1 MNKKGFRAD
10 SWLNPSYNKTHGA
23 ASAQGV
29 DVSHKRVDAAFSPSN
44 YFVPGW
50 RGDSLPSK
58 SSVILSHAIMDL
70 WQEAKRQLSTI
81 KRPTRSLAAMVH
93 EEFLLYC
100 ASRELSLSGLD
111 SVTEFWQH
119 LHDEDSSHSKEL
131 ENFRDIY
138 CFRAVT
144 VYLFKIRFLN
154 ILMEQIKQNFS
165 VAHMANPSNLI
176 SKLFRV
182 GSSTELI
189 CDSFRPNCYSWFR
202 PCSEKD
208 KLSLEKLK
216 QVLQSTHITEM
227 VKMCSFKVVAG
238 ESFDD
243 FFKDEKIFE
252 DAPYSHS
259 LSHRA
264 FGRFINLN
272 LIYMPQW
279 LEERAHQCPPTKP
292 NSLQALKT
300 KFAGDQLSSLCL
312 SHWLAQEEF
321 VHQNWEEIICPDFV
335 GKDFTDGSFVKIC
348 HELQFLTFMVKVA
361 KEQDFSVLQ
370 LIAKTMREK
379 NEKGT
384 NSAGQFALF
393 GSDRSIGNNNYKRI
407 VLNLTKQPKKNPHQ
421 HLISRIREQMKDL
434 DRDGWLFV
442 LTTQK
447 LFVPSRT
454 DKLQQLLGLAK
465 VHAGISLENIKGKGE
480 IPHYLYVFSHRDAK
494 KHPAG
499 ARESYQ
505 HFQWEGELNMFSRF
519 SWFPEEFEKFVFSRS
534 AYATPLYQSESE
546 GRQFNF
552 HQDAL
557 FEGKLLTSAN
567 EDHSRI
573 THPAFFK
580 KLTGG
585 CVPLDQFFL
594 LDSLN
599 DQSISEKV
607 PQQDILGM
615 LFKPRQHHPYVL
627 VVDTRQPSHV
637 GLELISSEAYKAKR
651 EQYGNAYFHYFGL
664 MPKMAD
670 INPNLFR
677 IFFQSALGQQLVQL
691 SLGGST
697 VNLKSKLNSTL
708 IPGFFAFPR
717 FFPTD
722 AMSVAGVLEQ
732 SSETILATHPKEMDE
747 KFEMAKKLVS
757 DSALSYGWHALSLLA
772 AFKIQLASATQG
784 LERTPRDIVNYH
796 NPLILEPLL
805 NLPSTPLLPHHE
817 DLFVKV
823 LTGDRKALNSPIDR
837 VSSHKSADGSTYLEL
852 MQNEVCIVELHG
864 DEDFLHFV
872 KFVVTGSLC
881 APLSTILHG
890 LQLPRSAELSKVVS
904 GYRNLS
910 TTVASLASKTD
921 QLIEKVLHTHLSR
934 A

>member
-10 SWLNPSYNKTHGA
+10 SWLIPGFDKSKGAVRAPLADSSSAKLATDSFEPSQH
-23 ASAQGV
+23 
-29 DVSHKRVDAAFSPSN
+29 
-44 YFVPGW
+44 FVPGW

-58 SSVILSHAIMDL
+58 SSVVLGHSVLEL
-70 WQEAKRQLSTI
+70 WNEAKRQLSTI
-81 KRPTRSLAAMVH
+81 KRPTKSLALMVH

-100 ASRELSLSGLD
+100 AGRELSLIGLD
-111 SVTEFWQH
+111 SVQEFWKQ
-119 LHDEDSSHSKEL
+119 LHDEDSPHAKEL
-131 ENFRDIY
+131 DNFRNIY

-154 ILMEQIKQNFS
+154 TLMGQIKQNFS

-208 KLSLEKLK
+208 KLSLDKLRD
-216 QVLQSTHITEM
+216 VLESTHITEM
-227 VKMCSFKVVAG
+227 VKMCSFKAVG
-238 ESFDD
+238 GGSFNKED
-243 FFKDEKIFE
+243 IFE
-252 DAPYSHS
+252 DSPYSHS

-279 LEERAHQCPPTKP
+279 LNEKAHDCPSQKP
-292 NSLQALKT
+292 GQLEVVKT
-300 KFAGDQLSSLCL
+300 KFTGDSLSSLCL
-312 SHWLAQEEF
+312 SHWLAQEEY

-361 KEQDFSVLQ
+361 REQDFSVLQ

-379 NEKGT
+379 YDQGT
-384 NSAGQFALF
+384 NGAGQFPLF
-393 GSDRSIGNNNYKRI
+393 GSDRANSSSSYKRI
-407 VLNLTKQPKKNPHQ
+407 VLNLTKAPKKNPHQ
-421 HLISRIREQMKDL
+421 HLLSKIREQMKDL

-454 DKLQQLLGLAK
+454 DKLQQLLTLTK
-465 VHAGISLENIKGKGE
+465 VHAGINLENVKGKGE
-480 IPHYLYVFSHRDAK
+480 IPHYLYVFSHRDSSNS
-494 KHPAG
+494 PAG
-499 ARESYQ
+499 TRECYQ
-505 HFQWEGELNMFSRF
+505 HFQFEGELNMFSRF
-519 SWFPEEFEKFVFSRS
+519 SWFPSEFEKFVFTRP
-534 AYATPLYQSESE
+534 AYATPLYQSEND
-546 GRQFNF
+546 GLQFTF

-557 FEGKLLTSAN
+557 FEGKLLTSTN
-567 EDHSRI
+567 EDNSHI

-594 LDSLN
+594 LEALDDNTVHSN
-599 DQSISEKV
+599 AH
-607 PQQDILGM
+607 QDFLGL

-627 VVDTRQPSHV
+627 VVDTRDPQQV
-637 GLELISSEAYKAKR
+637 ELELISSEAYKAKR
-651 EQYGNAYFHYFGL
+651 EQYGNAYFHYYGL

-670 INPNLFR
+670 INPNLFKV
-677 IFFQSALGQQLVQL
+677 FFQSPLGQQLIQL
-691 SLGGST
+691 SLSGST

-717 FFPTD
+717 FFPSD
-722 AMSVAGVLEQ
+722 VMNVASILEQ
-732 SSETILATHPKEMDE
+732 SSHDILATHPKVMDE
-747 KFEMAKKLVS
+747 QFELVERLIS
-757 DSALSYGWHALSLLA
+757 DTSTNYGWHALSLLA
-772 AFKIQLASATQG
+772 GFKVQLTSAAQG
-784 LERTPRDIVNYH
+784 LERSPKEVVNYQ

-805 NLPSTPLLPHHE
+805 KLPSKPLLPHHE

-823 LTGDRKALNSPIDR
+823 MTGDRQSLHSPLDR
-837 VSSHKSADGSTYLEL
+837 ISMTKNGDGHHLEL
-852 MQNEVCIVELHG
+852 SHADIVIVELHG
-864 DEDFLHFV
+864 NEDFLHFV
-872 KFVVTGSLC
+872 RFVLSGSIGSSL
-881 APLSTILHG
+881 ATILHG
-890 LQLPRSAELSKVVS
+890 LHLPLASELSKVVS
-904 GYRNLS
+904 GYLELS
-910 TTVASLASKTD
+910 QTISSLGQKTEA
-921 QLIEKVLHTHLSR
+921 LINKVLHAHLSHS
-934 A
+934 